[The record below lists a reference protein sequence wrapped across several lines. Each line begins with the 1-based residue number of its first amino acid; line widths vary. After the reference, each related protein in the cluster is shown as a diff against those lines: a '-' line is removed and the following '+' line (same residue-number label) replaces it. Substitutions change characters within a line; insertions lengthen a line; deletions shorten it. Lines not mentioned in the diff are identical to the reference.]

1 MPDSEKTNLE
11 LHTELCHL
19 RYQQLETRMDKIE
32 KDLLKVGNEIG
43 EVKNATARGFE
54 EIKTLLIG
62 AKDEKFKIMI
72 TATATIIVSLLGM
85 LGYVITHIPK

>member
-62 AKDEKFKIMI
+62 AKDEKFKVMVS
-72 TATATIIVSLLGM
+72 ATATVIVALLAM
-85 LGYVITHIPK
+85 MGYLITHLAK